1 MAWTTTNHTARTAGT
16 APRTATILLADDDA
30 AVRDGIGR
38 LLRFEGYETVLAENG
53 LVALDLVGTPDGD
66 GPDLVLMDVTMP
78 GLDGLAATRRIRAS
92 GSTVPIMMITGRD
105 AVGDRIVALDN
116 GADDYLTKPFAAEEL
131 LARVRAL
138 LRRGNPARFR
148 TAPRPAAVHED
159 RLAFADVVMDLGTRA
174 VTRAERPLALT
185 RTEYALLEY
194 LLRHPGRVHTRAR
207 IFQEVWGFDFE
218 PTSNTL
224 DVYVMYLRRK
234 LENRGEPRIIHTV
247 RGLGYA
253 LRSPRPFRGAGNC
266 AINHDGAADDKRPI
280 AAL

>member
-1 MAWTTTNHTARTAGT
+1 MVRK
-16 APRTATILLADDDA
+16 ILLVDDDE
-30 AVRDGIGR
+30 AVREGIGR
-38 LLRFEGYETVLAENG
+38 LLRFEGYETVLAGNG
-53 LVALDLVGTPDGD
+53 LVALDVLGAPGG

-92 GSTVPIMMITGRD
+92 GCTVPIMMITGRD

-116 GADDYLTKPFAAEEL
+116 GADDYLAKPFAPEEL

-138 LRRGNPARFR
+138 LRRGRSSAR
-148 TAPRPAAVHED
+148 AVPRLPVD
-159 RLAFADVVMDLGTRA
+159 RLSYAGVVMDLGTRA

-194 LLRHPGRVHTRAR
+194 LLRHPVKVHSRAR
-207 IFQEVWGFDFE
+207 IFQEVWGFE
-218 PTSNTL
+218 PAPASNTL

-234 LENRGEPRIIHTV
+234 LEGRGEPRIIHTV

-253 LRSPRPFRGAGNC
+253 LRGT
-266 AINHDGAADDKRPI
+266 
-280 AAL
+280 